1 MDPPNRHGL
10 YLGIQEQA
18 ALGSSC
24 SKGEAITQGLRP
36 CNPIVSAGT
45 TKFGMVEDTPPTQ
58 RQPAYSPNVTGD
70 VFRDQCFQDRG
81 GAVCRNTKSEDL
93 LGGPV
98 VQKGVH
104 SSHKLVGAE
113 GCFPCCSVLCKT
125 AVQLP
130 HSDILGQP
138 GGSGLYKQDGRNTL
152 PKALRSCSGNVG
164 VVHREEVDSP
174 CGTPAQE
181 VQCYSRFQIETPQ
194 RFQRLATQSPSVQGT
209 RSSLWSNDSGSL
221 CILQKHTTD
230 NFLQLET
237 RPQGEMHL
245 HNPGFIIN
253 HTCSLLLP

>member
-1 MDPPNRHGL
+1 MTHLPLNASQPILPASPVMSLETN
-10 YLGIQEQA
+10 A
-18 ALGSSC
+18 
-24 SKGEAITQGLRP
+24 SKIGWG
-36 CNPIVSAGT
+36 V
-45 TKFGMVEDTPPTQ
+45 
-58 RQPAYSPNVTGD
+58 
-70 VFRDQCFQDRG
+70 
-81 GAVCRNTKSEDL
+81 VCRNTKSEDL
-93 LGGPV
+93 HGGSV
-98 VQKGVH
+98 DQKGVH

-181 VQCYSRFQIETPQ
+181 VQCYSRFRVETPQ

-221 CILQKHTTD
+221 CVIQKHTTD